1 MSIDND
7 DKYAELTR
15 KKICLEKLSTIARVV
30 TAELKLQTINGQNF
44 MWYDNSFKNEI
55 KRDIDLLIV
64 DGPPRIINK
73 NARYPALPLLKDHF
87 SDNIVIL
94 VDDVKRKD
102 DSDTVNRWI
111 KKLDHFESEFFATE
125 KGAYILRK
133 K

>member
-1 MSIDND
+1 
-7 DKYAELTR
+7 
-15 KKICLEKLSTIARVV
+15 
-30 TAELKLQTINGQNF
+30 

-111 KKLDHFESEFFATE
+111 KELDHFESEFFATE

-133 K
+133 SNPRRE

>member
-1 MSIDND
+1 MIIYWSGIKPSCSGSSRVTSFTFSSIF
-7 DKYAELTR
+7 T
-15 KKICLEKLSTIARVV
+15 KI
-30 TAELKLQTINGQNF
+30 N
-44 MWYDNSFKNEI
+44 
-55 KRDIDLLIV
+55 IDLLIV

-94 VDDVKRKD
+94 VDDAKRKD
-102 DSDTVNRWI
+102 DSDTVKRWI
-111 KKLDHFESEFFATE
+111 DEWDYFESEFFATE